1 MRILFVSERL
11 MWNNTG
17 AEIVTKN
24 NLEALIDIAGEENI
38 DIITFY
44 EEGESLKKLDKY
56 KNIIVLKKYNN
67 KILKFINW
75 VLLNNG
81 GINRK
86 NKSKLI
92 ELIKNNNYEYV
103 FLDSSVYGKLA
114 QIIKKNNSKTK
125 VITFFH
131 DVSKFWSKSLIKVC
145 KDIKGKIRLY
155 TYHPSYVYNEKKTI
169 QNSDYIIALNKRDS
183 DLIELEYNKK
193 IDEIISVNI
202 KDKFLKQKID
212 YTSKKKGVEI
222 LFVGAYYLPNVI
234 GIKWFIEE
242 VMPNVEAKL
251 TIVGKGM
258 DKLKDEII
266 ADNVEIHGF
275 VEDLDSYYYN
285 ADLVVAPI
293 FDGGGMKV
301 KVAEALMYGKCII
314 GTKEAFEGYDIDI
327 DKVGYIC
334 DDKKSF
340 IRSIKDYKN
349 NDSFKK
355 YNDISRNYFLE
366 KYEYKSCLNKMK
378 SIIK

>member
-24 NLEALIDIAGEENI
+24 NLEALIDIAGEENV

-67 KILKFINW
+67 KVLKFINW

-81 GINRK
+81 GMNRR
-86 NKSKLI
+86 NKGKLI

-103 FLDSSVYGKLA
+103 FLDSSVYGKLS
-114 QIIKKNNSKTK
+114 QIIKNNNSKTK

-169 QNSDYIIALNKRDS
+169 ENSDYIIALNKRDS

-202 KDKFLKQKID
+202 KDKFLEEKID
-212 YTSKKKGVEI
+212 YTCKKKNIEI
-222 LFVGAYYLPNVI
+222 LFVGANYLPNVI

-242 VMPNVEAKL
+242 VMPNVDAKL

-275 VEDLDSYYYN
+275 VDNLDSYYYN
-285 ADLVVAPI
+285 SDLVVAPI

-314 GTKEAFEGYDIDI
+314 GTTEAFEGYDIDI

-340 IRSIKDYKN
+340 IRSIEDYKN
-349 NDSFKK
+349 NNSLKK
-355 YNDISRNYFLE
+355 YNDMSRNYFLE
-366 KYEYKSCLNKMK
+366 KYEYENCLNKMK
-378 SIIK
+378 SIIN